1 MVSHKALEV
10 SYQDD
15 YQQCL
20 DILGAYRDYVQKI
33 KGKCRRPNVP
43 EYVSETLVRLVMKTI
58 QNIDSIHAKDL
69 LTSDG
74 LQIQVKIAPATQ
86 SARRV
91 FKCFSSQGPTSF
103 GPRTKMDRLYIMD
116 ATRYEE
122 EFFSVYAYENTNEI
136 MKLPVNCHETIGDQC
151 QQGRRP
157 RIAPDNMIHDRS
169 PIFKGSTQTYL
180 NELKPS
186 D

>member
-1 MVSHKALEV
+1 MVSRKTDEV
-10 SYQDD
+10 SYRDD

-20 DILGAYRDYVQKI
+20 DILGAYRDYVLKI
-33 KGKCRRPNVP
+33 KGKCRRPNFP

-58 QNIDSIHAKDL
+58 QNTDSIHAKDL
-69 LTSDG
+69 LTPDG
-74 LQIQVKIAPATQ
+74 LHIQV
-86 SARRV
+86 
-91 FKCFSSQGPTSF
+91 KCFSSQGPTSF
-103 GPRTKMDRLYIMD
+103 GPRTKMDRLYIVD

-122 EFFSVYAYENTNEI
+122 EFFSVYAYENINEI
-136 MKLPVNCHETIGDQC
+136 MKLSVNCHENIGDQC

-157 RIAPDNMIHDRS
+157 RIAPDHMIHGRL
-169 PIFKGSTQTYL
+169 PIFKGYI